1 MTHALIQRLFDE
13 FGYPEIT
20 LENHDEFTASSTPGV
35 LFFAGDPKRYKE
47 TTDVAVVLPELIEAF
62 GGRLRAGVVAES
74 DAIALQKHY
83 GFRAWPSLVFVR
95 DGAYLGTVSKMK
107 NWSEYLTEI
116 SELLTAETR
125 DAPGFRVLREG
136 GDSAHSAHS
145 GASS

>member
-1 MTHALIQRLFDE
+1 MLPRE
-13 FGYPEIT
+13 R
-20 LENHDEFTASSTPGV
+20 V
-35 LFFAGDPKRYKE
+35 L
-47 TTDVAVVLPELIEAF
+47 
-62 GGRLRAGVVAES
+62 

-136 GDSAHSAHS
+136 GGSAHSAPS
-145 GASS
+145 GATS

>member
-1 MTHALIQRLFDE
+1 MTHPLVQRLLEE

-20 LENHDEFTASSTPGV
+20 LENHDEFTAPSTPGV
-35 LFFAGDPKRYKE
+35 LFFGGDPNRYKE
-47 TTDVAVVLPELIEAF
+47 TTDVAVVLPELIKAF
-62 GGRLRAGVVAES
+62 GGRLRAGVVAAS
-74 DAIALQKHY
+74 DAIELQKHY

-125 DAPGFRVLREG
+125 EAPGFRVLRENG
-136 GDSAHSAHS
+136 GTGRSASS
-145 GASS
+145 GAAS